1 MTDES
6 MQAFID
12 QMDNEMS
19 KKSFRYFF
27 VDILGFDFSGHHG
40 DWKQGL
46 EESQYF
52 CVKASRDHGKS
63 VFFMSYALWL
73 AAFNPNMHIMIFS
86 HSLEQTLEHMRF
98 IKNNIEGSRI
108 LRPLVP
114 EGRPWA
120 KSYFEFSN
128 GSRIMAKSVGGATRG
143 FHPDVVVC
151 DDILW
156 GTSGTELQ
164 RTADWFY
171 GVLLPVLHHSSK
183 LMMVGTPFSY
193 NDLYAELEQKET
205 FRVETF
211 PAINTDGTALWPERW
226 DLPALEQRR
235 LSMPAIQF
243 SREYLCEPIH
253 DVASMFPMDILEGAR
268 DNDLVLIERA
278 ETEYNEEGEPN
289 GVFGQHFIGHDPAIS
304 SDKNADFT
312 AMTVMRIKPGEERK
326 EIIHVVHERGMSSMA
341 QKRMMIM
348 LNNKFNPELIEL
360 EGNNFQRM
368 LEQEMREMASD
379 MPIKIFMTTRTRK
392 ESLFMSLLLAFEQGN
407 IKLPYGDERSRAY
420 THKVEQELNRFGM
433 QKSGKLESVGV
444 HDDLAMSLAL
454 ANWASK
460 EFKGSVVL
468 LDDYM
473 PGFDGWLSGEPKRG
487 GGDSLLIP

>member
-1 MTDES
+1 MTDEN
-6 MQAFID
+6 MQDFID
-12 QMDNEMS
+12 QMDFEMS
-19 KKSFRYFF
+19 KKSFEYFF
-27 VDILGFDFSGHHG
+27 MDILGFEMSWHHEE
-40 DWKQGL
+40 WKKGL
-46 EESQYF
+46 DNHQYF

-73 AAFNPNMHIMIFS
+73 ATFNPGLHIMIFS

-98 IKNNIEGSRI
+98 IKQNIDNNNI

-120 KSYFEFSN
+120 KSYFEMSN

-151 DDILW
+151 YDILW
-156 GTSGTELQ
+156 GTTGTELQ
-164 RTADWFY
+164 RAADWFY

-193 NDLYAELEQKET
+193 NDLYAELEEKET
-205 FRVETF
+205 FVVDTY
-211 PAINTDGTALWPERW
+211 PAINSEGIALWPSRW
-226 DLPALEQRR
+226 DLEALERR
-235 LSMPAIQF
+235 RMSMPAIQF

-253 DVASMFPMDILEGAR
+253 DLASMFPMDILDAAR
-268 DNDLVLIERA
+268 DPKLVLLNRA
-278 ETEYNEEGEPN
+278 ETNYNEEGN
-289 GVFGQHFIGHDPAIS
+289 ADGVFGQHFIGHDPAIS

-312 AMTVMRIKPGEERK
+312 AMTVMRQKPDEDLK
-326 EIIHVVHERGMSSMA
+326 EIVHIVHERGMSSMA
-341 QKRMMIM
+341 QKRMMVL
-348 LNNKFNPELIEL
+348 LNSRFSPELIEL

-368 LEQEMREMASD
+368 LEQEMREMSSD
-379 MPIKIFMTTRTRK
+379 MPIKVFMTTRTKK
-392 ESLFMSLLLAFEQGN
+392 ESLFMSLLLAFEQGQ
-407 IKLPYGDERSRAY
+407 IKTPYGDEKSRSY
-420 THKVEQELNRFGM
+420 THKLESELNRFGM

-460 EFKGSVVL
+460 EFKGTVVL

-473 PGFDGWLSGEPKRG
+473 PGFDGWISGEPKTG
-487 GGDSLLIP
+487 DGDSWLIP

>member
-1 MTDES
+1 MSDES
-6 MQAFID
+6 MDDFII
-12 QMDNEMS
+12 QMDKEMCR
-19 KKSFRYFF
+19 KSFEYFF
-27 VDILGFDFSGHHG
+27 VDILGFLFNGHHQS
-40 DWKQGL
+40 WKNGL
-46 EESQYF
+46 EESQYY

-63 VFFMSYALWL
+63 VFFMTYALWL
-73 AAFNPNMHIMIFS
+73 AAFTPNKHIMIFS

-98 IKNNIEGSRI
+98 IKSNIDRTDC
-108 LRPLVP
+108 LRDLIP

-211 PAINTDGTALWPERW
+211 PAINSEGVALWPERW
-226 DLPALEQRR
+226 NIEALEQRR

-253 DVASMFPMDILEGAR
+253 DVASMFPMDILEAAR
-268 DNDLVLIERA
+268 DNELTLIDRA
-278 ETEYNEEGEPN
+278 ETNYNEEGEPD

-312 AMTVMRIKPGEERK
+312 AMTVMRQKPDEDFK
-326 EIIHVVHERGMSSMA
+326 EIVHVVHERGMSSMA
-341 QKRMMIM
+341 QKRMMVM

-368 LEQEMREMASD
+368 LEQEMREMAAD
-379 MPIKIFMTTRTRK
+379 MPIRVFMTTRAKK
-392 ESLFMSLLLAFEQGN
+392 ESLFMSLLLAFEQGH
-407 IKLPYGDERSRAY
+407 IKLPYGDERSRKY
-420 THKVEQELNRFGM
+420 THEVESQLNRFGM
-433 QKSGKLESVGV
+433 QKNGRLESVGV

-460 EFKGSVVL
+460 EFKGTVVL

-473 PGFDGWLSGEPKRG
+473 PGFDDMFGGKEQPGGGWL
-487 GGDSLLIP
+487 IP